1 MGLPAM
7 RWPVAG
13 LQPRGRPRR
22 SPPTSSPGP
31 SLLSELGPATS
42 PTVWNVD
49 LDLTRKSNSSAL
61 DRHLV
66 SRTSG
71 LNEVASCSIGVGAPS
86 LGFDRL
92 VGRQATSRPLDL
104 CVGSAMTTGVHLGHW
119 RRILPDVVEAAMP
132 SRRHSSEVGDPVGGR
147 KIPKKACLY
156 SGWHNCRRR
165 GPIGQEPIVVSP
177 KLKS

>member
-1 MGLPAM
+1 MAAISQKQLTKFIRGIGVRQIRLACGLVLFAYL
-7 RWPVAG
+7 V
-13 LQPRGRPRR
+13 
-22 SPPTSSPGP
+22 SISS
-31 SLLSELGPATS
+31 T
-42 PTVWNVD
+42 
-49 LDLTRKSNSSAL
+49 NSSAL

-119 RRILPDVVEAAMP
+119 RRILPDVVSDLRAGNAPCVSLAAHCKGFGAQGDQQQGN
-132 SRRHSSEVGDPVGGR
+132 SANRTHDHSRHSR
-147 KIPKKACLY
+147 I
-156 SGWHNCRRR
+156 
-165 GPIGQEPIVVSP
+165 
-177 KLKS
+177 